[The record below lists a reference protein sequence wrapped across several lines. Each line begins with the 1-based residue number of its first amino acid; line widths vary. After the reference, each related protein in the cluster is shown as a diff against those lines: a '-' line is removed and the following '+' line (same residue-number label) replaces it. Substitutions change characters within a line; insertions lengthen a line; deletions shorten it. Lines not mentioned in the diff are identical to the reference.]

1 MTTVAQVKQVV
12 QPLLQRNPD
21 LALVGRMIVVRPVH
35 HLLRGVFVDRSLD
48 PDDFV
53 PTRTLS
59 TLFQP
64 ATKIG
69 FSWGDRVYAPDGK
82 WDINDAGL
90 MAMMCEAIEKE
101 ALPLLRPIKT
111 IDDFVKFTSKE
122 RFPHEYLD
130 LYDLTKIFVD
140 VARGELA
147 AAESICTYLA
157 TDGAK
162 KRYLTPRPERYIRA
176 TTELCP
182 LIAANDRAG
191 LARLLH
197 SYEAETVKNLKL
209 DKLWEPTPFPI
220 EQNS

>member
-21 LALVGRMIVVRPVH
+21 LALVGRMIVVMPVH
-35 HLLRGVFVDRSLD
+35 HLLRGIYVDRSSD

-59 TLFQP
+59 TMFQP
-64 ATKIG
+64 EKTIG
-69 FSWGDRVYAPDGK
+69 FSWGGRVYAPDGK
-82 WDINDAGL
+82 WDINDASL

-111 IDDFVKFTSKE
+111 IDDFVEFTSRE

-140 VARGELA
+140 VARGDLA
-147 AAESICTYLA
+147 AAESICNYLA

-162 KRYLTPRPERYIRA
+162 KRYLTPRPERYVRA

-182 LIAANDRAG
+182 LVAAKDRVG

-197 SYEAETVKNLKL
+197 SYEAESAKNLKL

-220 EQNS
+220 EMES

>member
-35 HLLRGVFVDRSLD
+35 HLLRGILSALEAVILMTLS
-48 PDDFV
+48 

-59 TLFQP
+59 TMFQP
-64 ATKIG
+64 AKRIG

-82 WDINDAGL
+82 WDINDASL

-111 IDDFVKFTSKE
+111 IDDFVKFTSRE

-130 LYDLTKIFVD
+130 LYDLTKVFVD
-140 VARGELA
+140 VARGDLA
-147 AAESICTYLA
+147 AAEFVSA
-157 TDGAK
+157 TIS
-162 KRYLTPRPERYIRA
+162 RPMERRSDI
-176 TTELCP
+176 
-182 LIAANDRAG
+182 
-191 LARLLH
+191 
-197 SYEAETVKNLKL
+197 
-209 DKLWEPTPFPI
+209 
-220 EQNS
+220 

>member
-35 HLLRGVFVDRSLD
+35 HLLRGIYVDRSID

-64 ATKIG
+64 EKRIG
-69 FSWGDRVYAPDGK
+69 FSWGGRVHAPDGK
-82 WDINDAGL
+82 WDINDASL
-90 MAMMCEAIEKE
+90 MTMMCEQIEKE
-101 ALPLLRPIKT
+101 ALPPLRSITT
-111 IDDFVKFTSKE
+111 IDEFVNYTSKE

-140 VARGELA
+140 VARGDLA
-147 AAESICTYLA
+147 AAGSICNYLV

-162 KRYLTPRPERYIRA
+162 KRYLTPRPERYVRA

-182 LIAANDRAG
+182 LIAANDRVG

-197 SYEAETVKNLKL
+197 SYEAESAKNLKL

-220 EQNS
+220 EMTL